1 MISRCSGVSIWIY
14 YNWAT
19 QLKTLRIFMV
29 WWPSIRWYT
38 ASLDSERGD
47 CHLKLVSTPT
57 GKLSYQEKDTSLEA
71 TGITF
76 RTMWYASTAA
86 SIFFFF
92 FVWKAETWSC
102 HWAKNHT
109 RRFLRTDVYS
119 KFWCSTL
126 CTRTC
131 LCTWWMTSSRYY
143 KSTFSTRFWSQ

>member
-1 MISRCSGVSIWIY
+1 
-14 YNWAT
+14 
-19 QLKTLRIFMV
+19 MV

-92 FVWKAETWSC
+92 LSEKQKPGAAIEQKIIPEDS
-102 HWAKNHT
+102 
-109 RRFLRTDVYS
+109 
-119 KFWCSTL
+119 
-126 CTRTC
+126 
-131 LCTWWMTSSRYY
+131 
-143 KSTFSTRFWSQ
+143 